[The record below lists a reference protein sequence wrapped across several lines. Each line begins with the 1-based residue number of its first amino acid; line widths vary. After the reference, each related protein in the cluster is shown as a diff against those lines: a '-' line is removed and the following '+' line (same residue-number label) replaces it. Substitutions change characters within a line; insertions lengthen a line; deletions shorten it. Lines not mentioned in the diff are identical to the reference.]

1 MNLMI
6 TGGAGFIG
14 SRFAE
19 LLITQE
25 IPNKFSSIT
34 VVDNLTY
41 SGNLANLDSVI
52 STPQFYFHKVDI
64 CNQADVEA
72 VIKERSIDVIA
83 NFAAE
88 SHVDRSIE
96 SSYEFLNTNVMGTQ
110 NLLDLSKKHDIKR
123 YLQISTDEVYGS
135 IPVGSWEENEP
146 LKPNSPYSASKAGAD
161 LLVQAYGKTYGMN
174 VGITRCCNNY
184 GLRQFPE
191 KIIPLFVSNL
201 IDGKRVPIYGDGNQ
215 IREWIHV
222 DDHCRGIFAVLE
234 NGKAVEIYNIAGTD
248 EFPNI
253 ELARRIIAYFKK
265 SEEEAFEFVADRKGH
280 DMRYAIDDSKI
291 RSELGY
297 QPSVTFEEGIKL
309 TIQWYLNNQEWINN
323 IHNIAL
329 ILSIPQGM

>member
-1 MNLMI
+1 MTLMI

-19 LLITQE
+19 LLVSQE
-25 IPNKFSSIT
+25 IPNQFSTIT

-41 SGNLANLDSVI
+41 SGNLSNLDLVI
-52 STPQFYFHKVDI
+52 STPEFYFHKVDI
-64 CNQADVEA
+64 CNQVDVEG
-72 VIKERSIDVIA
+72 VIKERSIDFIV

-96 SSYEFLNTNVMGTQ
+96 SSYEFLHTNVMGTQ
-110 NLLDLSKKHDIKR
+110 NLLDLAKKYGVKR
-123 YLQISTDEVYGS
+123 YLQVSTDEVYGA
-135 IPVGSWEENEP
+135 IPVGSWEEDEP

-161 LLVQAYGKTYGMN
+161 LLVLAYGKTYGMN

-222 DDHCRGIFAVLE
+222 DDHCRGVFAVLK
-234 NGKAVEIYNIAGTD
+234 NGKPGEIYNIAGTD
-248 EFPNI
+248 EFRNI
-253 ELARRIIAYFKK
+253 ELARKIIAYFGI
-265 SEEEAFEFVADRKGH
+265 SETQALEFVADRKGH
-280 DMRYAIDDSKI
+280 DIRYSLTGNKS
-291 RSELGY
+291 RTELGIEP
-297 QPSVTFEEGIKL
+297 QIDFETGLQK
-309 TIQWYLNNQEWINN
+309 TIEWYVANESWWRPL
-323 IHNIAL
+323 L
-329 ILSIPQGM
+329 KK

>member
-19 LLITQE
+19 LLVSQE
-25 IPNKFSSIT
+25 IPNRFSSIT

-41 SGNLANLDSVI
+41 SGNLRNLDSVI
-52 STPQFYFHKVDI
+52 SAPEFYFHKVDI
-64 CNQADVEA
+64 CNQAEVEG
-72 VIKERSIDVIA
+72 VINERSIDVIA

-96 SSYEFLNTNVMGTQ
+96 SSFEFLHTNVMGTQ
-110 NLLDLSKKHDIKR
+110 NLLDLAKKHGIKR
-123 YLQISTDEVYGS
+123 YLQVSTDEVYGA
-135 IPVGSWEENEP
+135 IPEGSWDEDEP

-161 LLVQAYGKTYGMN
+161 LLVLAYGKTFGMN

-201 IDGKRVPIYGDGNQ
+201 IDGKRLPIYGDGNQ

-234 NGKAVEIYNIAGTD
+234 NGKPGEIYNIAGTD
-248 EFPNI
+248 EFRNI
-253 ELARRIIAYFKK
+253 ELARKIVAYFGK
-265 SEEEAFEFVADRKGH
+265 SEAEVFEFVVDRKGH
-280 DMRYAIDDSKI
+280 DIRYSLTGNKSRI
-291 RSELGY
+291 ELGIE
-297 QPSVTFEEGIKL
+297 PKIDFETGLRE
-309 TIQWYLNNQEWINN
+309 TIEWYVANESWWRPL
-323 IHNIAL
+323 L
-329 ILSIPQGM
+329 KK

>member
-19 LLITQE
+19 LLVTQE
-25 IPNKFSSIT
+25 ISNQFTSIT

-52 STPQFYFHKVDI
+52 STPQFYFHTVDI
-64 CNQADVEA
+64 CNQAEVEA
-72 VIKERSIDVIA
+72 VLIERSINVIV

-96 SSYEFLNTNVMGTQ
+96 SSFEFLNTNIMGTQ
-110 NLLDLSKKHDIKR
+110 NLLDLAKKHGIER
-123 YLQISTDEVYGS
+123 YLQVSTDEVYGS
-135 IPVGSWEENEP
+135 IPTGSWEEDEP

-161 LLVQAYGKTYGMN
+161 LLVLAYGKTFGMN

-201 IDGKRVPIYGDGNQ
+201 IDGKRVPIYGDGKQ

-222 DDHCRGIFAVLE
+222 DDHCRGVAAVLE
-234 NGKAVEIYNIAGTD
+234 RGKAGEIYNIAGTD
-248 EFPNI
+248 EFENI
-253 ELARRIIAYFKK
+253 ELARKIISYFGKT
-265 SEEEAFEFVADRKGH
+265 EEEAFEFVADRKGH
-280 DMRYAIDDSKI
+280 DIRYSLTGNKS
-291 RSELGY
+291 RRELGIKAEID
-297 QPSVTFEEGIKL
+297 FERGLRE
-309 TIQWYLNNQEWINN
+309 TIDWYVANESWWRPL
-323 IHNIAL
+323 L
-329 ILSIPQGM
+329 KK

>member
-19 LLITQE
+19 LLVCQE
-25 IPNKFSSIT
+25 IPNQFSSIT

-41 SGNLANLDSVI
+41 SGNLSNLDSVI
-52 STPQFYFHKVDI
+52 STPEFYFHKVDI
-64 CNQADVEA
+64 CNQDGIER
-72 VIKERSIDVIA
+72 IIEERSINVIA

-96 SSYEFLNTNVMGTQ
+96 SSFEFFQTNVMGTQ
-110 NLLDLSKKHDIKR
+110 NLLDLAKKHGIER
-123 YLQISTDEVYGS
+123 YLQISTDEVYGA
-135 IPVGSWEENEP
+135 IPEGSWEEDHP

-161 LLVQAYGKTYGMN
+161 LLVLAYGKTYGMN

-222 DDHCRGIFAVLE
+222 DDHCRGVFAVLE
-234 NGKAVEIYNIAGTD
+234 NGKPGEIYNIAGTD
-248 EFPNI
+248 EFRNI
-253 ELARRIIAYFKK
+253 ELARKIISYFGK
-265 SEEEAFEFVADRKGH
+265 SEVEAFEFVADRKGH
-280 DMRYAIDDSKI
+280 DIRYSLTGNKS
-291 RSELGY
+291 RTELGVEP
-297 QPSVTFEEGIKL
+297 QIDFETGLRK
-309 TIQWYLNNQEWINN
+309 TIEWYVANESWWRPL
-323 IHNIAL
+323 L
-329 ILSIPQGM
+329 KK